1 MNPQTIIGYTA
12 KAKGQALEPVA
23 YPAPV
28 LKEHEVR
35 VAISH
40 CGLCYTDIQAI
51 EDFYEITDY
60 PFVPGHEVVGHVCE
74 VGKSVMELRE
84 GDRVGIGWQGRACGQ
99 CEWCASGEANLCLD
113 VLKNASWTPYGG
125 FSSSIAVDAGFA
137 YPLPPKIP
145 SETAAVLMCAG
156 ISVFAPLHQNYT
168 HPSQRIGIIGIGG
181 LGHLAIQY
189 AKAMGYEVTAIS
201 SSPGKK
207 EEAIGFGA
215 DQFILAS
222 DRPALRKA
230 ANYFDVL
237 LSTAHAGVDWEAMH
251 GTLKRKGKLLIAGF
265 SEMSFKPIDL
275 VAHQL
280 TMTGSFLGTQD
291 EMRAMLAF
299 SEIHAIH
306 PLIEVLPM
314 TQINAAI
321 EKLIEGKVRYRVV
334 LVNDLGV

>member
-12 KAKGQALEPVA
+12 KAKGQALEPLT
-23 YPAPV
+23 YPAPQ
-28 LKEHEVR
+28 LKDHEVR

-99 CEWCASGEANLCLD
+99 CEWCASGEVNLCQE
-113 VLKNASWTPYGG
+113 VVKNASWTPYGG
-125 FSSSIAVDAGFA
+125 FSTSIKVDAGFA

-168 HPSQRIGIIGIGG
+168 HPAQRIGIIGIGG

-207 EEAIGFGA
+207 EEALGFGA
-215 DQFILAS
+215 NHFIWAS
-222 DRPALRKA
+222 DRAELRKA
-230 ANYFDVL
+230 AYYFDVL
-237 LSTAHAGVDWEAMH
+237 LCTAHAGVDWEAMH
-251 GTLKRKGKLLIAGF
+251 AILKKKGKLLLAGF

-291 EMRAMLAF
+291 EMREMLAF
-299 SEIHAIH
+299 SELQNIR
-306 PLIEVLPM
+306 PLIELLPM
-314 TQINAAI
+314 SQINPAI
-321 EKLIEGKVRYRVV
+321 NKLKAGKVRYRMVLENDFVV
-334 LVNDLGV
+334 